1 MSQAVNQLNKE
12 LRNLEKEIESLQ
24 EKNRKKLEECSK
36 LQKEVSNK
44 IHLRDSIQIKISQ
57 IKNKNVDLKVSD
69 HAILRYL
76 ERIQGVDVQSVRD
89 KLLTPKLKEFVATV
103 GGNGTFPIEGGKVV
117 IRDNTIITVEN

>member
-1 MSQAVNQLNKE
+1 MSQAINQLNKE
-12 LRNLEKEIESLQ
+12 LKALEKEIDSLQ

-44 IHLRDSIQIKISQ
+44 IHLRDSIQIKIAQ
-57 IKNKNVDLKVSD
+57 IKNKDVELKVSD
-69 HAILRYL
+69 HAVLRYL
-76 ERIQGVDVQSVRD
+76 ERMEGVDVNSIRD

-103 GGNGTFPIEGGKVV
+103 GGNGTFPIEGGKVI